1 MLVLDDELVKV
12 AEIKDAGLKL
22 EIAILLFQNG
32 KINSVKAAKLAGV
45 ELLGFWKE
53 LASRNIDLIGERT
66 YVDNKGNLTL

>member
-66 YVDNKGNLTL
+66 YVDSKGNLTL